1 MSFFESLKGYK
12 KIKKLQPA
20 KIVFYSEGKAYY
32 TNFAGIIDELIK
44 AGEKVIYVTSSID
57 DPVLEKETE
66 YFIPVYIESTFF
78 LILFFNYLRTEIF
91 ITTLP
96 DIDTFH
102 LKKSPYVQNMIYVHH
117 SIVSMNMIYLPKA
130 FESYD
135 TIFCVGPYHI
145 AECREMEDEYGT
157 KRKKLIKAGYPA
169 LDNFINEYN
178 NYKENNGYTVKD
190 KKVICIAPS
199 WHKDNII
206 DLCIFDM
213 IDSLLEENFI
223 VRLRPHPKTLKE
235 ERGKLDKIVKHY
247 KENTNFKL
255 DDTPGNFKT
264 YSETDL
270 MITDWSGTVYK
281 YTFATYRPVIFINTP
296 TKIRN
301 PKYASYKNVPI
312 DISWREIIGK
322 SMNMED
328 IRKTGQVALSL
339 LDNIQEE
346 KIKSFIETNI
356 YNIGTSSK
364 YCAEYIINEINKKD
378 RS

>member
-1 MSFFESLKGYK
+1 MSFLQSLKGYK

-57 DPVLEKETE
+57 DPVLKKETE
-66 YFIPVYIESTFF
+66 YFIPIYIESTFF
-78 LILFFNYLRTEIF
+78 LILFFNYLNAEIL

-96 DIDTFH
+96 DIGTFH
-102 LKKSPYVQNMIYVHH
+102 LKKSPYVKNMIYVHH

-135 TIFCVGPYHI
+135 TIFCVGPYHMS
-145 AECREMEDEYGT
+145 ECREMEDEYGT
-157 KRKKLIKAGYPA
+157 KRKNLIDTGYPA
-169 LDNFINEYN
+169 LDNFINEFN
-178 NYKENNGYTVKD
+178 NYNKNNDKTIKD

-206 DLCIFDM
+206 DLCIYDV
-213 IDSLLEENFI
+213 IDSLLDKNFI
-223 VRLRPHPKTLKE
+223 IRLRPHPKTLKE
-235 ERGKLDKIVKHY
+235 ERNKIENIVKHY
-247 KENTNFKL
+247 NANKNFYL
-255 DDTPGNFKT
+255 DDTPGSFKT
-264 YSETDL
+264 YAETDL

-301 PKYASYKNVPI
+301 PKYTSYKNIPI
-312 DISWREIIGK
+312 DIRWREIIGK
-322 SMNMED
+322 SINVEE
-328 IRKTGQVALSL
+328 IKEIGNVAVSL
-339 LDNIQEE
+339 LDDIQEE
-346 KIKSFIETNI
+346 KIKSFIEKNI

-364 YCAEYIINEINKKD
+364 HCAEYIINEIGKKD
-378 RS
+378 KS